1 MTDCCLIG
9 QPRARNNLD
18 CPIEAKI
25 SETGPGGR
33 RKERKTMR
41 NRRKTEQVKEDLRK
55 YIKENSALLEAWKK
69 VRKRTKKDG
78 TDFQNLRQAFKD
90 NENHVD
96 VVRKTYATQ
105 DFEKALRVWCRVDG
119 KYIDD
124 EIDVYDPRTENYHE
138 SRAVR
143 AGYYTIVLLTA
154 DEVMQRVNERI
165 NLMEKRIAE
174 SEAQLELVDEVYE
187 AFADTIDKAL
197 EEAAQKAGGQ
207 NHLYYACREYM
218 RTAY

>member
-1 MTDCCLIG
+1 
-9 QPRARNNLD
+9 
-18 CPIEAKI
+18 
-25 SETGPGGR
+25 
-33 RKERKTMR
+33 MR
-41 NRRKTEQVKEDLRK
+41 NIRKTEQVKEELRK
-55 YIKENSALLEAWKK
+55 YIKENAALLEAWRK

-78 TDFQNLRQAFKD
+78 TDFQNLRQALKD

-105 DFEKALRVWCRVDG
+105 DFEKALRVWCHVNG

-124 EIDVYDPRTENYHE
+124 EIDVYDPRTENYPE

-165 NLMEKRIAE
+165 NLMERRIAE

-197 EEAAQKAGGQ
+197 EEVAQKAGGQ